1 MVNYQLFGMVLPWWH
16 LTSLLL
22 HLLVTFLVYKVGVKV
37 LKEPWTAAL
46 ATLLF
51 AFHPIHVESV
61 SYVSASTDLLVAAF
75 LLVAFLAYSRF
86 REQGASLLSLTPSVL
101 AACFAILSKATAA
114 IFPVVLVAYE
124 RLREGHAGAQRW

>member
-1 MVNYQLFGMVLPWWH
+1 MVKYQLFGMVLPWWH

-61 SYVSASTDLLVAAF
+61 SYVSASTDLLVAVF
-75 LLVAFLAYSRF
+75 LLVAFLVYSRF
-86 REQGASLLSLTPSVL
+86 REQGASLWALTASLL
-101 AACFAILSKATAA
+101 AARLSMLSKETAA
-114 IFPVVLVAYE
+114 IFPLWLVPYE
-124 RLREGHAGAQRW
+124 LAP